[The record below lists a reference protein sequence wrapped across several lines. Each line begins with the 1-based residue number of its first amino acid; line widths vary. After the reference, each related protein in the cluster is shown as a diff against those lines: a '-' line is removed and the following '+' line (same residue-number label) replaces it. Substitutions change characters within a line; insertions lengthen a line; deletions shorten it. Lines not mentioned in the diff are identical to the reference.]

1 MKRKQ
6 LINRNGAL
14 YKNRGRIVSTV
25 ILTLI
30 CAAILLPIIWG
41 VVTSFR
47 DGYDLQSHPESFF
60 PTHGGALTLENYK
73 KIINSGK
80 YPVFNWILN
89 SFFVATL
96 TAFLY
101 LLFASLIAY
110 MFVFMDVKRAN
121 VLFGCLL
128 ATMTVPG
135 IMNLTPMYTEVI
147 SMGLKGTLWGLIL
160 PGLSGVYGMF
170 LMKQFFSGIPKSLI
184 ESAKIDGASHFGI
197 YFRLVLP
204 LGKNALMLA
213 GLFSFLGG
221 WNDLQWAQLIVGGA
235 DPKLWTLS
243 VGLSKVIEGTQTYDG
258 VGLQLACAI
267 ISMIPVL
274 ILYLVVQDK
283 LINGYMSAGVKG

>member
-1 MKRKQ
+1 MRNNIKQ
-6 LINRNGAL
+6 HNRRSRRET
-14 YKNRGRIVSTV
+14 RGRIVATV
-25 ILTLI
+25 ILAVVCLFI
-30 CAAILLPIIWG
+30 GFPLLWG
-41 VVTSFR
+41 FVTSFR
-47 DGYDLQSHPESFF
+47 DGYDLQAHPESFF
-60 PTHGGALTLENYK
+60 PTSFSAFTFDNYV
-73 KIINSGK
+73 KIIKSNS

-110 MFVFMDVKRAN
+110 MFVFMGKRKAN
-121 VLFGCLL
+121 ILFACLL

-135 IMNLTPMYTEVI
+135 IMTLTPMYTQFI
-147 SMGLKGTLWGLIL
+147 DMNLKGTLWGLIL
-160 PGLSGVYGMF
+160 PGLSGIYGMF
-170 LMKQFFSGIPKSLI
+170 LMKQFFAGIPKSLI
-184 ESAKIDGASHFGI
+184 ESAKMDGASHFHI
-197 YFRLVLP
+197 YWKIVLP

-221 WNDLQWAQLIVGGA
+221 WNDLQWAQLIVGSA
-235 DPKLWTLS
+235 DQKLWTLS
-243 VGLSKVIEGTQTYDG
+243 VGLSKVIEGTQTYEG

-283 LINGYMSAGVKG
+283 LINGYMSSGIKE